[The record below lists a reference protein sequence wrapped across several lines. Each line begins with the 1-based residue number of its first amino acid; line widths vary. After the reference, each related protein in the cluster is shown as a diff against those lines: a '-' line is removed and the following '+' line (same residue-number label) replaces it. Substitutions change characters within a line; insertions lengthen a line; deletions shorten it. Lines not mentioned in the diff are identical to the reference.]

1 MPKMMNAMAVVRNQ
15 ANSPTAVEKKA
26 QVGRKADA
34 EKTRH
39 EWKDASLDS
48 FDRDKNGKISWAEYL
63 AARRGGA
70 TNDSDDDDLGHFE
83 ARMHKI
89 REILIYLVFMVF
101 FTLSSI
107 RDLDN
112 SNLYYFGKNLQDQF
126 TKVEMDGAHSPVWA
140 KAFVDVTTVEE
151 FFHFLYGPVTHTA
164 FSANTF
170 DADSSY
176 KFEGG
181 RRKASTL
188 GYGKVLGGVRISQL
202 RSKSFDCQYHVHEAI
217 SDYWNFTCYG
227 SESWFGFGDFS
238 LETELKEDFGN
249 FTLPHFEEPS
259 TFKYNGVQ
267 AWTGKPKLEETS
279 GEPAEVIAY
288 ERGKYMSTFK
298 TKKYRAYPSPAYHIT
313 LPPTLGRAQA
323 QEIMLYLQSSGYVDL
338 HTRAIFVDA
347 NVYNPMLDRVC
358 ACRMIGEI
366 TSAGGVM
373 PTFDF
378 QSVRLWERVS
388 AVDELY
394 VMMTAVVGCFYGWY
408 FYDLV
413 KHFRKKGWAALSSFL
428 AWTQIANIVFFFAAV
443 GCQVY
448 AEAMY
453 PAKMDPKSVEYFDLG
468 PSIRFKGWAMCIQ
481 GINVFLNWFKLISIL
496 GYSSTFALVNGTIER
511 SASRVGGFLLVFFV
525 IFYGFSQ
532 THCMVFQGRLE
543 EFRTVGDSMYTLM
556 RSLLGDFDFTT
567 LQESNIYMGPVLFIF
582 FVILAVFVVLNML
595 IAIISDAYMEVQ
607 QELENKPDVD
617 LMEDIKDFI
626 IIQVLHGN
634 NKFMLKA
641 LKIVMPK
648 TISQWSGIGGP
659 DANSTASSASI
670 VPVADSPKPNS
681 PMAAFAPAAPGAP
694 GSMEAM
700 AAAMQASHAATH
712 GHGYHHHSP
721 SAAAL
726 MGHIELLQKEIVS
739 MRHEQRESRQVTAL
753 LIREVQGTLAV
764 VKSAAH
770 AASPSKKQP
779 GDGTSATG
787 RPSQVLPELIATREV

>member
-1 MPKMMNAMAVVRNQ
+1 
-15 ANSPTAVEKKA
+15 
-26 QVGRKADA
+26 
-34 EKTRH
+34 
-39 EWKDASLDS
+39 
-48 FDRDKNGKISWAEYL
+48 
-63 AARRGGA
+63 
-70 TNDSDDDDLGHFE
+70 
-83 ARMHKI
+83 
-89 REILIYLVFMVF
+89 
-101 FTLSSI
+101 
-107 RDLDN
+107 
-112 SNLYYFGKNLQDQF
+112 
-126 TKVEMDGAHSPVWA
+126 
-140 KAFVDVTTVEE
+140 
-151 FFHFLYGPVTHTA
+151 
-164 FSANTF
+164 
-170 DADSSY
+170 
-176 KFEGG
+176 
-181 RRKASTL
+181 
-188 GYGKVLGGVRISQL
+188 
-202 RSKSFDCQYHVHEAI
+202 
-217 SDYWNFTCYG
+217 
-227 SESWFGFGDFS
+227 
-238 LETELKEDFGN
+238 
-249 FTLPHFEEPS
+249 
-259 TFKYNGVQ
+259 
-267 AWTGKPKLEETS
+267 
-279 GEPAEVIAY
+279 
-288 ERGKYMSTFK
+288 
-298 TKKYRAYPSPAYHIT
+298 
-313 LPPTLGRAQA
+313 
-323 QEIMLYLQSSGYVDL
+323 
-338 HTRAIFVDA
+338 
-347 NVYNPMLDRVC
+347 
-358 ACRMIGEI
+358 
-366 TSAGGVM
+366 
-373 PTFDF
+373 
-378 QSVRLWERVS
+378 
-388 AVDELY
+388 
-394 VMMTAVVGCFYGWY
+394 
-408 FYDLV
+408 
-413 KHFRKKGWAALSSFL
+413 
-428 AWTQIANIVFFFAAV
+428 
-443 GCQVY
+443 
-448 AEAMY
+448 
-453 PAKMDPKSVEYFDLG
+453 MDPKSVEYFDLG